1 MSATLTSRRLP
12 EVTRRFDVWILACA
26 VTLSVIGIAMVYS
39 TTWGRLVRDGDPG
52 GYFAIRQTL
61 FVVLGALAAWVV
73 YRLDRPAL
81 MALAAVGY
89 AGSVLGLLAV
99 LTPLGTTI
107 NGTRAWLTLPGGFTL
122 QPAEFAKVFVVLL
135 AALWLSD
142 RQGMRGLND
151 PPEPQAVLGVLAATG
166 VVAGLLLLQPDL
178 GSALVT
184 GAAVLGVLFVAGVR
198 RRLLVGLVVAGALA
212 AVGAYLLGVL
222 DAYQV
227 ARFTAF
233 LDPQADPQGVG
244 YNVQQALIA
253 IGTGGV
259 QGQGL
264 LDGVHTQGAFVP
276 YQYTDFIFSAV
287 GEELGMIGGL
297 TVIGVFVVF
306 LLRGAAAAT
315 RADRFG
321 ALLATGIV
329 CWLAAQGFENLG
341 MNLGLLPVTGVP
353 MPFVSY
359 GGSSVI
365 AAWIGVGLLLRVS
378 RH

>member
-1 MSATLTSRRLP
+1 MSTTWAPQRLP
-12 EVTRRFDVWILACA
+12 ELTRRFDVWILVSA
-26 VTLSVIGIAMVYS
+26 VSLSLIGIAMVYS
-39 TTWGRLVRDGDPG
+39 TTWVRLMRDGDPG
-52 GYFAIRQTL
+52 GYFAIRQAL
-61 FVVLGALAAWVV
+61 FVVLGMLAAWVV
-73 YRLDRPAL
+73 YRLDRPSL
-81 MALAAVGY
+81 MALTVVGY
-89 AGSVLGLLAV
+89 ALSVLGLLAV
-99 LTPLGTTI
+99 LSPLGTTI

-142 RQGMRGLND
+142 RRGMRGLDD
-151 PPEPQAVLGVLAATG
+151 PPEPQAVLGVLGATG
-166 VVAGLLLLQPDL
+166 LVAGLLLLQPDL

-198 RRLLVGLVVAGALA
+198 RRLLIGLVLAGGLVGVA
-212 AVGAYLLGVL
+212 AYVTGVL

-297 TVIGVFVVF
+297 TVIGLFVLF
-306 LLRGAAAAT
+306 LLRAVAAASQ
-315 RADRFG
+315 ADRFG

>member
-1 MSATLTSRRLP
+1 
-12 EVTRRFDVWILACA
+12 
-26 VTLSVIGIAMVYS
+26 MVYS
-39 TTWGRLVRDGDPG
+39 TTWVRLIRDGDPG
-52 GYFAIRQTL
+52 GYFAFRQIL
-61 FVVLGALAAWVV
+61 FVILGAVAAWVV

-81 MALAAVGY
+81 MALAVFGY
-89 AGSVLGLLAV
+89 AASVAGLLAV

-142 RQGMRGLND
+142 RRGMRGLDD
-151 PPEPQAVLGVLAATG
+151 PPEPQAVVGVLAATG

-198 RRLLVGLVVAGALA
+198 GRLLVALLVAGALGA
-212 AVGAYLLGVL
+212 IGAYAVGVL

-233 LDPQADPQGVG
+233 LDPAADPQGVG

-264 LDGVHTQGAFVP
+264 LAGAHTQGAFVP

-287 GEELGMIGGL
+287 GEELGMLGGL
-297 TVIGVFVVF
+297 LVITGFLVL
-306 LLRGAAAAT
+306 LLRGVSAAQ

-321 ALLATGIV
+321 ALVATGIV

-341 MNLGLLPVTGVP
+341 MNVGLLPVTGVP
-353 MPFVSY
+353 LPFVSY

>member
-1 MSATLTSRRLP
+1 MTVLTAPRRAL
-12 EVTRRFDVWILACA
+12 TTHRFDHWLLACA
-26 VTLSVIGIAMVYS
+26 VSLSLIGIAMVYS
-39 TTWGRLVRDGDPG
+39 TTWGRLVGDGDPG
-52 GYFAIRQTL
+52 GYFATRQSL
-61 FVVLGALAAWVV
+61 FVVLGAVAAWTV

-81 MALAAVGY
+81 ILLAAGGY
-89 AGSVLGLLAV
+89 AGSILGLLAV
-99 LTPLGTTI
+99 LSPLGTTI

-122 QPAEFAKVFVVLL
+122 QPAEFAKVFTVLL

-142 RQGMRGLND
+142 RRGVRGLND
-151 PPEPQAVLGVLAATG
+151 PPEPRAVLGVLGATG
-166 VVAGLLLLQPDL
+166 LVCGLLLLQPDL
-178 GSALVT
+178 GSAVVT

-198 RRLLVGLVVAGALA
+198 RRLLVLMLLSAAAGGALA
-212 AVGAYLLGVL
+212 YLTGVL

-233 LDPQADPQGVG
+233 LDPAADPQGVG

-259 QGQGL
+259 SGQGL
-264 LDGVHTQGAFVP
+264 LQGTHTQGAFVP

-287 GEELGMIGGL
+287 GEELGMLGGL
-297 TVIGVFVVF
+297 LVVALFVT
-306 LLRGAAAAT
+306 LLYRAAT
-315 RADRFG
+315 VALHADRFG
-321 ALLATGIV
+321 ALLATGVV

-353 MPFVSY
+353 LPLVSY

-365 AAWIGVGLLLRVS
+365 AAWIGIGLVLKVS
-378 RH
+378 AR

>member
-1 MSATLTSRRLP
+1 PPRGVPGDREDRHRGSGGQAVDFVVREFRARRRSAVRGDRQRRSGRSWGGDVGPGRPGRVRASAGGHTMSATLTSRRLP

-142 RQGMRGLND
+142 RRGMR
-151 PPEPQAVLGVLAATG
+151 
-166 VVAGLLLLQPDL
+166 
-178 GSALVT
+178 
-184 GAAVLGVLFVAGVR
+184 
-198 RRLLVGLVVAGALA
+198 
-212 AVGAYLLGVL
+212 
-222 DAYQV
+222 
-227 ARFTAF
+227 
-233 LDPQADPQGVG
+233 
-244 YNVQQALIA
+244 
-253 IGTGGV
+253 
-259 QGQGL
+259 
-264 LDGVHTQGAFVP
+264 
-276 YQYTDFIFSAV
+276 
-287 GEELGMIGGL
+287 
-297 TVIGVFVVF
+297 
-306 LLRGAAAAT
+306 
-315 RADRFG
+315 
-321 ALLATGIV
+321 
-329 CWLAAQGFENLG
+329 
-341 MNLGLLPVTGVP
+341 
-353 MPFVSY
+353 
-359 GGSSVI
+359 
-365 AAWIGVGLLLRVS
+365 
-378 RH
+378 

>member
-1 MSATLTSRRLP
+1 
-12 EVTRRFDVWILACA
+12 
-26 VTLSVIGIAMVYS
+26 MVYS
-39 TTWGRLVRDGDPG
+39 TTWARLVADGDPPL
-52 GYFAIRQTL
+52 YFAVRQIL
-61 FVVLGALAAWVV
+61 FVVLGGLAAWVV
-73 YRLDRPAL
+73 YRLDRPTL
-81 MALAAVGY
+81 MALAVGGY
-89 AGSVLGLLAV
+89 AASLLGLLAV
-99 LTPLGTTI
+99 LSPLGTTI

-142 RQGMRGLND
+142 RAGTRGADD

-166 VVAGLLLLQPDL
+166 TVAGLLLLQPDL

-184 GAAVLGVLFVAGVR
+184 VAAVLGVLFVAGVR
-198 RRLLVGLVVAGALA
+198 RRFLLLVLTAGGAAALLA
-212 AVGAYLLGVL
+212 YATGAL

-233 LDPQADPQGVG
+233 LNPQADPQGVG

-259 QGQGL
+259 TGQGL
-264 LDGVHTQGAFVP
+264 LEGAHTQGAFVP

-287 GEELGMIGGL
+287 GEELGAIGGVA
-297 TVIGVFVVF
+297 VIGLFV
-306 LLRGAAAAT
+306 LLLQRGLTAAAH
-315 RADRFG
+315 ADLFG

-341 MNLGLLPVTGVP
+341 MNVGLLPVTGVP
-353 MPFVSY
+353 LPLVSY

-365 AAWIGVGLLLRVS
+365 AAWIGIGLLLKVS

>member
-1 MSATLTSRRLP
+1 MAVLTEARLLP
-12 EVTRRFDVWILACA
+12 TARRFDVWLLACA
-26 VTLSVIGIAMVYS
+26 ISLSVVGIAMVYS
-39 TTWGRLVRDGDPG
+39 TTWARLIQDGDPG

-61 FVVLGALAAWVV
+61 FVVLGGLAAWVM

-81 MALAAVGY
+81 MAVAVAGY
-89 AGSVLGLLAV
+89 SASVLGLLAV

-122 QPAEFAKVFVVLL
+122 QPAEFAKVFVVML

-142 RQGMRGLND
+142 RQGSRGLAD
-151 PPEPQAVLGVLAATG
+151 PPEPQAVLGVLAAAG
-166 VVAGLLLLQPDL
+166 LVAGLLLLQPDL

-198 RRLLVGLVVAGALA
+198 RRLLLVLVAAGAGASVA
-212 AVGAYLLGVL
+212 AYATGVL

-233 LDPQADPQGVG
+233 LNPQGDPQGVG
-244 YNVQQALIA
+244 YNVQQALVA

-259 QGQGL
+259 RGQGL
-264 LDGVHTQGAFVP
+264 LEGAHTQGAFVP

-287 GEELGMIGGL
+287 GEELGMIGALLVIGLFVTLLSRGL
-297 TVIGVFVVF
+297 T
-306 LLRGAAAAT
+306 AAMH
-315 RADRFG
+315 ADRFG

-329 CWLAAQGFENLG
+329 CWLSAQGFENLG

-353 MPFVSY
+353 LPLVSY

-365 AAWIGVGLLLRVS
+365 AAWVGVGLLLKVS

>member
-1 MSATLTSRRLP
+1 MTVLVTTPRLP
-12 EVTRRFDVWILACA
+12 TTRRFDPWILVCA
-26 VTLSVIGIAMVYS
+26 VSLSLISVAMVYS
-39 TTWGRLVRDGDPG
+39 TTWARLVRDGDPG
-52 GYFAIRQTL
+52 GYFATRQAL
-61 FVVLGALAAWVV
+61 FVVLGGLAAWIV
-73 YRLDRPAL
+73 YRLDRPTL
-81 MALAAVGY
+81 MAVAAGGYLA
-89 AGSVLGLLAV
+89 SVLGLVAV
-99 LTPLGTTI
+99 LSPLGTTI

-142 RQGMRGLND
+142 RQGMRGLDD
-151 PPEPQAVLGVLAATG
+151 PPEPRAVLAVLGATA
-166 VVAGLLLLQPDL
+166 VVVGLLLLQPDL

-184 GAAVLGVLFVAGVR
+184 GVAVLGVLFVAGVR
-198 RRLLVGLVVAGALA
+198 RRLMILMIAGGLGA
-212 AVGAYLLGVL
+212 AVLAYVAGVL

-233 LDPQADPQGVG
+233 LNPDADPQGVG
-244 YNVQQALIA
+244 YNVRQALIA
-253 IGTGGV
+253 IGTGGAD
-259 QGQGL
+259 GQGL
-264 LDGVHTQGAFVP
+264 LNGAHTQGAFVP

-287 GEELGMIGGL
+287 AEELGMFGGL
-297 TVIGVFVVF
+297 IVIALFVV
-306 LLRGAAAAT
+306 LLARGLQAASH
-315 RADRFG
+315 ADRFG

-353 MPFVSY
+353 LPLVSY

-365 AAWIGVGLLLRVS
+365 AAWIAVGLLLKVS

>member
-1 MSATLTSRRLP
+1 MTPVLAPPATLPT
-12 EVTRRFDVWILACA
+12 TRRFDVWLLACA
-26 VTLSVIGIAMVYS
+26 VSLSLIGIVMVYS
-39 TTWGRLVRDGDPG
+39 TTWGRLVADGDPP
-52 GYFAIRQTL
+52 GYFAVRQSL
-61 FVVLGALAAWVV
+61 FVILGAVAAWAV
-73 YRLDRPAL
+73 YRLDRPTL
-81 MALAAVGY
+81 LLVAAGGY
-89 AGSVLGLLAV
+89 AMSVLGLLGV
-99 LTPLGTTI
+99 LSPLGTTI

-142 RQGMRGLND
+142 RSGARGSDD
-151 PPEPQAVLGVLAATG
+151 PPEPQAVLGVLGATG
-166 VVAGLLLLQPDL
+166 LVVVLLLLQPDL

-184 GAAVLGVLFVAGVR
+184 LAAVLGVLFVAGVR
-198 RRLLVGLVVAGALA
+198 RRFLAVLLLSGVAGAVLA
-212 AVGAYLLGVL
+212 YVSGVL

-233 LDPQADPQGVG
+233 LDPAADPQGVG

-259 QGQGL
+259 GGQGL
-264 LDGVHTQGAFVP
+264 LEGAHTQGAFVP

-287 GEELGMIGGL
+287 GEELGMVGAVL
-297 TVIGVFVVF
+297 VIGLF
-306 LLRGAAAAT
+306 LALLYRGLSAGLH
-315 RADRFG
+315 ADRLS

-329 CWLAAQGFENLG
+329 CWLGAQGFENLG
-341 MNLGLLPVTGVP
+341 MNVGLLPVTGVP
-353 MPFVSY
+353 LPLVSY

-365 AAWIGVGLLLRVS
+365 AAWIAVGLLLKVS

>member
-1 MSATLTSRRLP
+1 MTAVLAPARAALR
-12 EVTRRFDVWILACA
+12 VDVWIPVCA
-26 VTLSVIGIAMVYS
+26 LTLSIIGVVMVYS
-39 TTWGRLVRDGDPG
+39 TTWGRLVADGDPPA
-52 GYFAIRQTL
+52 YFAIRQAL
-61 FVVLGALAAWVV
+61 FVVLGILAAWVV

-81 MALAAVGY
+81 IVVAAAGY

-99 LTPLGTTI
+99 LSPLGTTI

-135 AALWLSD
+135 AALMLSD
-142 RQGMRGLND
+142 RSGVRGLDD
-151 PPEPQAVLGVLAATG
+151 PPEPRAVLLVLGAAG
-166 VVAGLLLLQPDL
+166 VVVALLLLQPDL

-184 GAAVLGVLFVAGVR
+184 LAAVFGVLAVAGVR
-198 RRLLVGLVVAGALA
+198 RRLLVALVAGG
-212 AVGAYLLGVL
+212 AVAGVLAYLVGVL

-233 LDPQADPQGVG
+233 LDPAGDPQGVG

-253 IGTGGV
+253 IGTGGLT
-259 QGQGL
+259 GQGVL
-264 LDGVHTQGAFVP
+264 AGAHTQGAFVP
-276 YQYTDFIFSAV
+276 YQYTDFIYSAV
-287 GEELGMIGGL
+287 GEELGALGGL
-297 TVIGVFVVF
+297 LVIGVFTLL
-306 LLRGAAAAT
+306 LLRGVTAAAH
-315 RADRFG
+315 ADRFG

-353 MPFVSY
+353 LPFVSY

-365 AAWIGVGLLLRVS
+365 AGWLGVGLLTRVS
-378 RH
+378 RQ

>member
-1 MSATLTSRRLP
+1 VSTTWAPQRLP
-12 EVTRRFDVWILACA
+12 ELTRRFDVWILASA
-26 VTLSVIGIAMVYS
+26 VSLSLIGIAMVYS
-39 TTWGRLVRDGDPG
+39 TTWVRLMRDGDPG
-52 GYFAIRQTL
+52 GYFAIRQAL
-61 FVVLGALAAWVV
+61 FVVLGMLAAWVV
-73 YRLDRPAL
+73 YRLDRPSL
-81 MALAAVGY
+81 MALTVVGY
-89 AGSVLGLLAV
+89 ALSVLGLLAV
-99 LTPLGTTI
+99 LSPLGTTI

-142 RQGMRGLND
+142 RRGMRGLDD
-151 PPEPQAVLGVLAATG
+151 PPEPQAVLGVLGATG
-166 VVAGLLLLQPDL
+166 LVAGLLLLQPDL

-198 RRLLVGLVVAGALA
+198 RRLLIGLVLAGGLVGVA
-212 AVGAYLLGVL
+212 AYVTGVL

-297 TVIGVFVVF
+297 ALIGLFVLF
-306 LLRGAAAAT
+306 LLRAVAAASQ
-315 RADRFG
+315 ADRFG

>member
-1 MSATLTSRRLP
+1 VSASLAPTV
-12 EVTRRFDVWILACA
+12 VTRAGRRFDAWILVCA
-26 VTLSVIGIAMVYS
+26 VSLSLVGIAMVYS
-39 TTWGRLVRDGDPG
+39 TTWVRLIRDGDPG
-52 GYFAIRQTL
+52 GYFAFRQIL
-61 FVVLGALAAWVV
+61 FVVLGAVAAWVV

-81 MALAAVGY
+81 MALAVFGY
-89 AGSVLGLLAV
+89 AASVAGLLAV

-142 RQGMRGLND
+142 RRGMRGLDD

-198 RRLLVGLVVAGALA
+198 GRLLVALLVAGALGA
-212 AVGAYLLGVL
+212 IGAYAVGVL

-233 LDPQADPQGVG
+233 LDPAADPQGVG

-264 LDGVHTQGAFVP
+264 LAGAHTQGAFVP

-287 GEELGMIGGL
+287 GEELGMLGGL
-297 TVIGVFVVF
+297 LAITLFVVL
-306 LLRGAAAAT
+306 LLRGVSAAQ

-321 ALLATGIV
+321 ALVATGIV

-341 MNLGLLPVTGVP
+341 MNVGLLPVTGVP
-353 MPFVSY
+353 LPFVSY

>member
-1 MSATLTSRRLP
+1 MSALLTPARLA
-12 EVTRRFDVWILACA
+12 TARRFDVWILVSA
-26 VTLSVIGIAMVYS
+26 VSLSVIGVAMVYS
-39 TTWGRLVRDGDPG
+39 TTWARLVADGDAP
-52 GYFAIRQTL
+52 GYFAIRQVL
-61 FVVLGALAAWVV
+61 FVVLGVLAAWVV
-73 YRLDRPAL
+73 YRLDRPTL
-81 MALAAVGY
+81 MTVAVLGY
-89 AGSVLGLLAV
+89 VGSLLGLLAV
-99 LTPLGTTI
+99 LSPLGTTV
-107 NGTRAWLTLPGGFTL
+107 NGTRAWLTLPGGFTV

-135 AALWLSD
+135 AALWLSE
-142 RQGMRGLND
+142 RSGSRGSGD
-151 PPEPQAVLGVLAATG
+151 PPESQAVLGVLLATA

-184 GAAVLGVLFVAGVR
+184 VAAVFGVLFVAGVR
-198 RRLLVGLVVAGALA
+198 RRFLVLLAVGGAGAAVLAYLVGA
-212 AVGAYLLGVL
+212 L

-233 LDPQADPQGVG
+233 LDPGADPQGVG
-244 YNVQQALIA
+244 YNVSQALIA

-259 QGQGL
+259 TGQGL
-264 LDGVHTQGAFVP
+264 LEGAHTQGAFVP

-297 TVIGVFVVF
+297 AVIGFFVM
-306 LLRGAAAAT
+306 LLWRGLAAAT
-315 RADRFG
+315 HAEQFG

-341 MNLGLLPVTGVP
+341 MNVGLLPVTGVP
-353 MPFVSY
+353 LPLVSY

-365 AAWIGVGLLLRVS
+365 AAWIGVGLLVKVS